1 MLIIW
6 ILLWKEMMFSHAKD
20 VERFVSREN
29 VIGSEADRDSQIV
42 RYHLHCIPAQEA
54 SSDQVLTISI

>member
-1 MLIIW
+1 
-6 ILLWKEMMFSHAKD
+6 MMFSHAKD